1 MAARVQSENT
11 QHATTQDLKTD
22 DPISSVLVGEQ
33 NAIVGHRD
41 DFVPSPPRRCP
52 VRVRY
57 AAATAVDADV
67 YVQPSLTSIGANS

>member
-1 MAARVQSENT
+1 MGLQSDVWHEQSENT

-41 DFVPSPPRRCP
+41 NFVPAPASRCA
-52 VRVRY
+52 VRLR
-57 AAATAVDADV
+57 
-67 YVQPSLTSIGANS
+67 